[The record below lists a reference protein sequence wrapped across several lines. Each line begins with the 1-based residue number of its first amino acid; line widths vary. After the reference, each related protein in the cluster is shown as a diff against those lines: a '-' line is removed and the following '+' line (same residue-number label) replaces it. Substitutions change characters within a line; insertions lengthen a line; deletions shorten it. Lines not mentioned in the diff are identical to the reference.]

1 MLSRLLAT
9 AALLLLSP
17 LALAQFEAGRDY
29 HEITPAQPTAS
40 SGKIEV
46 IEVFGYP
53 CIHCAHAAPVISDWS
68 KGLGPDVQLSFMP
81 AVFGGVWEAF
91 GRAYYTAETMGIAAK
106 THEPLFVAIH
116 TEKQQFRNLE
126 DIAGWYAD
134 HGGVSKEAFLSGL
147 QSFPV
152 NAKIAQSVEQAR
164 AYGVEGTPSMI
175 VNGKYRVMS
184 PGDAQGGFKKML
196 EIVDFLVNKERAAKK
211 AASRPG

>member
-17 LALAQFEAGRDY
+17 LALAQFEAGKDY

-40 SGKIEV
+40 GDKIEV

-53 CIHCAHAAPVISDWS
+53 CIHCAHAAPVISEWAT
-68 KGLGPDVQLSFMP
+68 GLGPDVQLTYMP

-91 GRAYYTAETMGIAAK
+91 GRAYYTAETMGVAEK
-106 THEPLFVAIH
+106 THEKLFEVIH
-116 TEKQQFRNLE
+116 TEKRQFRNLE
-126 DIAGWYAD
+126 DIASFYAD
-134 HGGVSKEAFLSGL
+134 HGVSKEAFLAGL

-152 NAKIAQSVEQAR
+152 NAKIAQSIEQVR
-164 AYGVEGTPSMI
+164 AYGVEGTPTMI

-184 PGDAQGGFKKML
+184 PGEEAGGFKKML
-196 EIVDFLVNKERAAKK
+196 EIVDYLVNKERAAKK
-211 AASRPG
+211 AA